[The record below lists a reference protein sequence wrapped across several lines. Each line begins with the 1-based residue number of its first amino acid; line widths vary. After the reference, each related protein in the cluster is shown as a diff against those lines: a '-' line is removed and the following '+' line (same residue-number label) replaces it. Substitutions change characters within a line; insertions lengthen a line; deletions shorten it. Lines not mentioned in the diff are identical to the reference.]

1 MFGTILF
8 FLAATEPAIKVE
20 PSKKAPSKLHQQA
33 AEMMQASRSTMIIDP
48 KSRAGDY
55 QKAFDLLRQEKSTS
69 KVVFELA
76 DGSKIS
82 NVIEMKLMPND
93 TLIIFRYSTPKGI
106 KFQVVEIENLVSI
119 MHQ

>member
-1 MFGTILF
+1 MIGTLLF
-8 FLAATEPAIKVE
+8 FLAAAQPAIKVE
-20 PSKKAPSKLHQQA
+20 PAKKPAPKSHQV
-33 AEMMQASRSTMIIDP
+33 AEMTQSRSTMIIDP
-48 KSRAGDY
+48 KSRASDY

-76 DGSKIS
+76 DGSTIS

-93 TLIIFRYSTPKGI
+93 TLIVFRYSTPKGI